1 VNKSFVP
8 AKPFRDLRDL
18 TRYRRSLVEAQ
29 SSERRRLIKLLEAA
43 DIKLA
48 GVMSDVFGVSGR
60 AILRALISGGHSP
73 AEMAKLARGKL
84 RKKRPLLIEALSVDL
99 DGHRRGLLAM
109 QLARVEAAEADIAV
123 LDQQIATLLAPYK
136 DYVELLTTVP
146 GIDWLTAVIIIAEV
160 GVDLSAFPTD
170 RHFAAWIGVAPG
182 NNESAGRAKPIG
194 ARKGN
199 PYLTTALCNAAT
211 SAAATMPLA
220 ASFDTAGWLAR
231 TFDVYER
238 VAPVVLGEDAAG
250 PPLKRLIRV
259 GDAFGLLFGEAEASA
274 LAGGVAATERKLG
287 PAETVTITPEGLAE
301 WQQLY
306 RILQG
311 YEAWAAHGPWITSRN
326 AELGPQTATRFEVS
340 RRVTAAEADAATRKR
355 GEVRERVRELVGDN
369 GVLMLPTM
377 PGIAL
382 LVDAPEAEFEAFR
395 SRAISMLCIAGL
407 SGLPQVSVPVGMVS
421 GCPLGLSLIGPP
433 GRDRALLALARG
445 VLAA

>member
-1 VNKSFVP
+1 MTMLIEEEETPAPAAVRERCAGLDVHRSTIVACATFPLAGGRLKKMWKEFATTAPGLGLLVAWLKELGVTYVGMEATGVYWMPVYAALEVAGGFDLTVVNPHHAKALRKRKTDVKDAEWLAYLVRHDQVNKSFVP

-211 SAAATMPLA
+211 SAARRHGSFFKATYHRLKSRRGGGRATLA
-220 ASFDTAGWLAR
+220 VAHKVAIAVYHILTDGTPFRDLGEGHHDTKNVRRTAGRYVQRLQR
-231 TFDVYER
+231 LGF
-238 VAPVVLGEDAAG
+238 VVTLQPIE
-250 PPLKRLIRV
+250 
-259 GDAFGLLFGEAEASA
+259 
-274 LAGGVAATERKLG
+274 
-287 PAETVTITPEGLAE
+287 PA
-301 WQQLY
+301 
-306 RILQG
+306 
-311 YEAWAAHGPWITSRN
+311 
-326 AELGPQTATRFEVS
+326 
-340 RRVTAAEADAATRKR
+340 TAAVA
-355 GEVRERVRELVGDN
+355 
-369 GVLMLPTM
+369 
-377 PGIAL
+377 
-382 LVDAPEAEFEAFR
+382 
-395 SRAISMLCIAGL
+395 
-407 SGLPQVSVPVGMVS
+407 
-421 GCPLGLSLIGPP
+421 
-433 GRDRALLALARG
+433 
-445 VLAA
+445 